1 MSFFLVPPPTRYDLN
16 FRIARIPVR
25 VHPLF
30 WLLTIFLGLSS
41 GSIVQMLIW
50 VVVVFISILI
60 HELGHSLAMR
70 LFGQD
75 SSILLYM
82 MGGLAIPQSSR
93 WGGRGIDDSSQQIV
107 ISLAGPFAGFLLA
120 LLVIATVMLLGGTV
134 SINWL
139 LGFIPVPSAFLL
151 SGGFIVNLIISTLLW
166 VNVFWGLINLV
177 PVYPL
182 DGGQVAR
189 QLFIKMDPWD
199 GVRKSLWLST
209 IAGAIVALV
218 GLVLWRSMWIG
229 FLFGILAFQSYQMMQ
244 GRSGGIF

>member
-16 FRIARIPVR
+16 FTIARIPVR

-30 WLLTIFLGLSS
+30 WLLTLFLGLSS

-50 VVVVFISILI
+50 VAVVFISILI
-60 HELGHSLAMR
+60 HELGHSMAMR
-70 LFGQD
+70 MFGQD

-120 LLVIATVMLLGGTV
+120 LLVIAVVVLLGGTV

-151 SGGFIVNLIISTLLW
+151 SGGFIVNSIIRTLLW

-189 QLFIKMDPWD
+189 QLFLKADPWD

-209 IAGAIVALV
+209 IAGAVVALV
-218 GLVLWRSMWIG
+218 GIVLWRSLWIG

-244 GRSGGIF
+244 GRGGGIF